1 MTHLFI
7 AVAVWFSVTTG
18 EITETALIDA
28 TPRYLDECLRIA
40 KQVKGDGAV
49 GACVDV
55 REFKRTPTVTGDA
68 F

>member
-1 MTHLFI
+1 MNNLFI
-7 AVAVWFSVTTG
+7 AVAIWFSPING
-18 EITETALIDA
+18 EITETALIDD
-28 TPRYLDECLRIA
+28 TPRYLDECLKIA